1 MFFRK
6 FSLSSLLAAAFA
18 IVLAAC
24 GGTQP
29 GGQTGGSPSL
39 AGTAWQLSTLLG
51 QPPIEGSEV
60 TLSFQDGEVGGRAG
74 CNSFGGQFS
83 VGNDGSLNFQ
93 NLYNTEMFCMEPEG
107 VMDQELAF
115 LQTLSQASSYSITN
129 DTLELK
135 NAAGETIL
143 SFARQ

>member
-1 MFFRK
+1 MGIFARC
-6 FSLSSLLAAAFA
+6 SRSAYHSPASSSCQVRRSHPSQA
-18 IVLAAC
+18 IVKF
-24 GGTQP
+24 
-29 GGQTGGSPSL
+29 PSL